1 MIPKEDAEMMSPN
14 WKGEMLNDDLNVKK
28 NKLTI
33 LELW

>member
-1 MIPKEDAEMMSPN
+1 MIPKEEADIMNPN
-14 WKGEMLNDDLNVKK
+14 WEGEMLNDALNVKK